1 MQTKNQISLTR
12 KALYVIM
19 LLGVFLSA
27 FGGGNL
33 SPAHAQE
40 PGTPMPE
47 ATETLIATMPTL
59 ITNADNITAQDFQLL
74 CYRGIPVITGKF
86 CGLVALIPGLVVVI
100 FKRRL
105 ALVGEVA
112 WILQWVV
119 NRLMFLLWH
128 QE

>member
-59 ITNADNITAQDFQLL
+59 ITNADNITAQAFPTFVLPWDSSNN
-74 CYRGIPVITGKF
+74 GKVLWTSGSF
-86 CGLVALIPGLVVVI
+86 GTRTAI
-100 FKRRL
+100 FY
-105 ALVGEVA
+105 A
-112 WILQWVV
+112 
-119 NRLMFLLWH
+119 
-128 QE
+128 